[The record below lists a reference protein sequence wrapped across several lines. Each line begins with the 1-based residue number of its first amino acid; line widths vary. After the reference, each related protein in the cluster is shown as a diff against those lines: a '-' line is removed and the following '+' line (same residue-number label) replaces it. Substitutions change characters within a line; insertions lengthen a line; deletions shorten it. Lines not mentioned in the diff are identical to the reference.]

1 MAALDG
7 RRVVVTGSSRGLGR
21 AFAQALAGAGAS
33 VVLNGT
39 DAQALAAVE
48 DEIRAAGGQV
58 ASVRGS
64 VADEAVCDDLVRTC
78 VDRFGGIDL
87 MLHNA
92 GIVRDRTLL
101 KMSVEEWDDV
111 VAVHL
116 RGAFLCA
123 RAAAR
128 AMKDAGGGQI
138 LLVTSGS
145 GLSGGFGQANY
156 AAAKEG
162 MLGLLRTCVLELTRL
177 GIRTN
182 ALWPIAETDM
192 TRVVMDRAAAAA
204 AEKGATA
211 PAADRLGFGT
221 PQEVAEAVLFL
232 ASDAAAA
239 FNGQCM
245 TFNGRKTSLWTHPT
259 EQYEHFSETPMS
271 ADALA
276 AWYEGKAPLT
286 IHRPTLV
293 R

>member
-1 MAALDG
+1 MAGLEG

-21 AFAQALAGAGAS
+21 AFAEALARAGAA
-33 VVLNGT
+33 VVVNGT
-39 DAQALAAVE
+39 DAEAVAE
-48 DEIRAAGGQV
+48 VEAGILAAGGRAV
-58 ASVRGS
+58 AVVGS
-64 VADEAVCDDLVRTC
+64 VAEESVCAALVDTC
-78 VDRFGGIDL
+78 VSEFGGIDL

-101 KMSVEEWDDV
+101 KMSVDEWDAV
-111 VAVHL
+111 IAVHL

-123 RAAAR
+123 REAAR
-128 AMKDAGGGQI
+128 AMKEGGGGQI

-145 GLSGGFGQANY
+145 GLAGGFGQANY

-192 TRVVMDRAAAAA
+192 TQVVMERAGAAAADRG
-204 AEKGATA
+204 ETA
-211 PAADRLGFGT
+211 PTAAQVGFG
-221 PQEVAEAVLFL
+221 QAAEVAEAVLFL
-232 ASDAAAA
+232 AGDEATG

-259 EQYEHFSETPMS
+259 EQYEHFSERPMTAS
-271 ADALA
+271 DLA
-276 AWYEGKAPLT
+276 AWYADKAPLT
-286 IHRPTLV
+286 IHRPKLV